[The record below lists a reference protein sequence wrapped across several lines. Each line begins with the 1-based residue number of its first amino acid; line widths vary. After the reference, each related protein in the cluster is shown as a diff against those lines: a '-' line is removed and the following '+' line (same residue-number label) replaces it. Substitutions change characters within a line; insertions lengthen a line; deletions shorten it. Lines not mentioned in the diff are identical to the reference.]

1 MIKAPETKTSKGPRK
16 LPRVTLSNGKTYFI
30 DERLNQLRNVKTPH
44 DFIDNYMNVL
54 NSDDKD
60 RVKRCELLFTDFITV
75 RCGKCNQVLFKGTE
89 NQARHLIIY
98 CADCS
103 WDDDDFPEKQPT
115 RDPHPPSH
123 TEKELVDS
131 LSFS

>member
-1 MIKAPETKTSKGPRK
+1 MIKTPETKTSKGPRK
-16 LPRVTLSNGKTYFI
+16 LPRVTLSNGKMYFI
-30 DERLNQLRNVKTPH
+30 DERLNQLRNVKTPY
-44 DFIDNYMNVL
+44 DYIDDYMNVL

-89 NQARHLIIY
+89 HQARHLIIY

-103 WDDDDFPEKQPT
+103 WDDDSLERQPK
-115 RDPHPPSH
+115 RDPCPLSH
-123 TEKELVDS
+123 TDKGFVDS
-131 LSFS
+131 SSFS